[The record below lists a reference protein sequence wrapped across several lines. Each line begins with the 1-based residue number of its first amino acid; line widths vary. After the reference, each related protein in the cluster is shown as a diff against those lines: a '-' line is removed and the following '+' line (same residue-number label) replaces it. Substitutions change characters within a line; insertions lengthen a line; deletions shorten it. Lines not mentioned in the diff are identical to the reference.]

1 MTWMMKGTTYDSW
14 NHGYGFMQTMQ
25 KIFLTKKTLHKY
37 VTYSQVSKS
46 PSKNVTFS
54 WLPCRV
60 SFIFLTLDLVWNTKD
75 QNEQK
80 KVDWVG
86 QLTNLIAKCCKLPS
100 TIPNPKGQVMST
112 CGQWQGRSCQ
122 VQGSRKFSQPNSRQG
137 SGRGLSSETQKNSDK
152 SLTAT
157 CSMKNVYCIVQI
169 CFLLLFN
176 FLFVFSVS
184 DSNHENCEHGTVKIL
199 SPSSP
204 PRHQCAH
211 HL

>member
-1 MTWMMKGTTYDSW
+1 M
-14 NHGYGFMQTMQ
+14 
-25 KIFLTKKTLHKY
+25 FLSYFSLWIWYETQRIKM
-37 VTYSQVSKS
+37 SK
-46 PSKNVTFS
+46 
-54 WLPCRV
+54 
-60 SFIFLTLDLVWNTKD
+60 
-75 QNEQK
+75 K

-211 HL
+211 HLWSDPLVGRGRAQC

>member
-1 MTWMMKGTTYDSW
+1 MK
-14 NHGYGFMQTMQ
+14 
-25 KIFLTKKTLHKY
+25 HKG
-37 VTYSQVSKS
+37 SKWA
-46 PSKNVTFS
+46 K
-54 WLPCRV
+54 
-60 SFIFLTLDLVWNTKD
+60 
-75 QNEQK
+75 Q
-80 KVDWVG
+80 VDWVG

-122 VQGSRKFSQPNSRQG
+122 VQGIRKFSQPNSRQG
-137 SGRGLSSETQKNSDK
+137 SGRGLSPETQKNSDK
-152 SLTAT
+152 SLKAT
-157 CSMKNVYCIVQI
+157 CPMKNVYCIVPI

-211 HL
+211 HLWSDPLVGRGRAQC